1 MATDRLGYACAV
13 SRFVARDTPQLRA
26 YGDVLPAAHFGAPPL
41 PQPRGPR
48 SEWALST
55 LRRPAGACVM
65 PPPAIDDAVTGD
77 DSALALYLLYELH
90 YRGLDGVDPR
100 WEWQPELI
108 AARGQLEHEFLTR
121 RREGV
126 PPAEPTR
133 DIAAALHDR
142 AAPADE
148 PTLA

>member
-13 SRFVARDTPQLRA
+13 SRFVARDTPRLRA

-90 YRGLDGVDPR
+90 YRGFAEVDADG
-100 WEWQPELI
+100 EWQPELLVVRRHWE
-108 AARGQLEHEFLTR
+108 AEFLDR
-121 RREGV
+121 L
-126 PPAEPTR
+126 R
-133 DIAAALHDR
+133 DAVSKPSNVGDVA
-142 AAPADE
+142 
-148 PTLA
+148 